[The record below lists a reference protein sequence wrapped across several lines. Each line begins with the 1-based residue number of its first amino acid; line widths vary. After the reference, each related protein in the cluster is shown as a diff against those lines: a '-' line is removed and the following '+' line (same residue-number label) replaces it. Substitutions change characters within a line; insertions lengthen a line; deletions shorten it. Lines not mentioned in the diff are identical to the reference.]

1 METTAEQ
8 VLQLVKERGIVRARD
23 LAAQGFSPTHLQRLY
38 ERGLILR
45 SSRGIYLAPE
55 AETEERLSLV
65 EVTRRAPDAVICLLS
80 ALDFHGL
87 TTQIPH
93 EVWMARSTRTPRPLR
108 LDWPPTRLVQMTGAA
123 LTEGVETH
131 TILNTP
137 VRVFNPA
144 KTVADCFKFR
154 NKIGLDVALE
164 ALRDAWRK
172 RRVTMDA
179 LVHYADICR
188 VANVIRPYLESLT

>member
-1 METTAEQ
+1 MDTATEQ
-8 VLQLVKERGIVRARD
+8 VLQFVEERGIVRARD
-23 LAAQGFSPTHLQRLY
+23 LAEQGFSPTHLQRLY
-38 ERGLILR
+38 AKGLIRR
-45 SSRGIYLAPE
+45 SGRGIYLSAD
-55 AETEERLSLV
+55 AEGEERLSLV

-93 EVWMARSTRTPRPLR
+93 QVWMARSPRTPRALR
-108 LDWPPTRLVQMTGAA
+108 FDWPPVRLTLMSGLA

-131 TILNTP
+131 RILNTL

-172 RRVTMDA
+172 RRVTMDE
-179 LVHYADICR
+179 LTHYGDICR
-188 VANVIRPYLESLT
+188 VTNVMRPYLESLT